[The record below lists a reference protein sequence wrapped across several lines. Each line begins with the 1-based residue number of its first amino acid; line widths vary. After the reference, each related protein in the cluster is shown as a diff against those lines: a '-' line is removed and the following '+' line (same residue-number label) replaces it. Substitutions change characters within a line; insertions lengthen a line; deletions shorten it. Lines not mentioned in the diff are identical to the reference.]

1 MMAETQQISGGSL
14 VAIGII
20 ILILFLLFPYLTIWL
35 IWLAI
40 FVLIVGGAITILLKP
55 ST

>member
-1 MMAETQQISGGSL
+1 MAGKQQISGGSL
-14 VAIGII
+14 VAVGII

-40 FVLIVGGAITILLKP
+40 FVLLVGGIITYLLSP
-55 ST
+55 S